1 MCNMVEEDDLHE
13 FRSILFNVKPYEALL
28 ALRTQELYGAEVAT
42 AADTTYS
49 HAVKMLRRFNE
60 HDLVNK
66 RKKGR
71 CTYYTLNEKGKELA
85 DQLQEIESFL
95 VPDSDFNSVG
105 PDTGGSLE
113 ECSISSS

>member
-1 MCNMVEEDDLHE
+1 MYCIMVEEHDLHE
-13 FRSILFNVKPYEALL
+13 FRSTLFNLKPYKALL

-49 HAVKMLRRFNE
+49 HAVQMLSRFNE

-66 RKKGR
+66 RREGR
-71 CTYYTLNEKGKELA
+71 CTYYTLNEKGQALA
-85 DQLQEIESFL
+85 EKLQNIESFM
-95 VPDSDFNSVG
+95 VPDSDFETG
-105 PDTGGSLE
+105 PKTGGSLE